1 MGNVLPSAEVVE
13 KERQE
18 KGLLADVNT
27 FNRQNLKQTEVA
39 EKVQLPDSE
48 TIKKERMEHDILKS
62 VNLFNRENLKPTD
75 TVEKKLSTGCQRVEA
90 GKERVRTRKK
100 HYFLQSVEFEE
111 KQHGREKC
119 SSRRPRSGQG
129 AARARVAQRGRGF
142 RQIGAEKG
150 RNRGEELSP

>member
-1 MGNVLPSAEVVE
+1 
-13 KERQE
+13 
-18 KGLLADVNT
+18 
-27 FNRQNLKQTEVA
+27 
-39 EKVQLPDSE
+39 
-48 TIKKERMEHDILKS
+48 MEHDILKS

-75 TVEKKLSTGCQRVEA
+75 T
-90 GKERVRTRKK
+90 
-100 HYFLQSVEFEE
+100 FEE